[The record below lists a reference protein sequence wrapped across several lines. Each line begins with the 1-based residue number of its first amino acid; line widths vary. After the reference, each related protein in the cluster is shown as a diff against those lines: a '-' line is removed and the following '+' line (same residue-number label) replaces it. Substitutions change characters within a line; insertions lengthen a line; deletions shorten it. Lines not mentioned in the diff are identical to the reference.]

1 MKPTLLHRLVAL
13 GAGLL
18 ILAGTAAAAPTAT
31 YTISVVPQFTAVEI
45 DHDWTPVLARLA
57 QETGYHF
64 KLEVSASIPK
74 FETSVLAG
82 GPDFAYL
89 NPYHEVMARRAQG
102 YIPLVRGSKPLQGIL
117 VVRKDAAIHSVAD
130 LEGQSIAFP
139 APNAFGAS
147 LWMRAL
153 LSGRYK
159 LHFTP
164 TYVRTHS
171 NCYLHVATGRTAACG
186 AIARTLAEQP
196 PEVQSALRVLFQTP
210 GVPPH
215 PLAAHPR
222 VPPAVRER
230 VAQALLGMARDA
242 PGQALLKDIEMNQ
255 PVRADYARDYAPLER
270 FGLEKYVV
278 RPPAP

>member
-1 MKPTLLHRLVAL
+1 MKTSLLHRLGAL
-13 GAGLL
+13 VAGLL
-18 ILAGTAAAAPTAT
+18 GLAGAAAAAPADT

-45 DHDWTPVLARLA
+45 DHDWTPVLERLSR
-57 QETGYHF
+57 ETGYRF
-64 KLEVSASIPK
+64 KLEVSESIPK

-117 VVRKDAAIHSVAD
+117 VVRKDAAIRSVAD
-130 LEGQSIAFP
+130 LDGQSIAFP

-153 LSGRYK
+153 LTERYK

-186 AIARTLAEQP
+186 GIARTLTEQE
-196 PEVQSALRVLFQTP
+196 PEVRDVL
-210 GVPPH
+210 
-215 PLAAHPR
+215 
-222 VPPAVRER
+222 
-230 VAQALLGMARDA
+230 
-242 PGQALLKDIEMNQ
+242 
-255 PVRADYARDYAPLER
+255 
-270 FGLEKYVV
+270 
-278 RPPAP
+278 